1 MAIRNILLL
10 SVCALLSL
18 TLFVGGCSNETS
30 ASQTAKTP
38 PPPMVATSI
47 VDKKDVPL
55 TREYV
60 GQTAGSREVQ
70 VRART
75 SGILLERTYVEG
87 SWVEEG
93 DVLFKID
100 PKTVQASFDQAKSDL
115 TKLEARLQNAKLERN
130 RIASLRDAKVV
141 SEQEFDDAVTAFDS
155 ALASVDAA
163 KARVREARIN
173 LGYTEVKA
181 PISGITSKETRS
193 EGSLITLDESGSLL
207 TTITVLNPLYVN
219 FSVPGTEAL
228 SMRRMME
235 NGSARLAEEGYTL
248 QLQLADGTLLGET
261 GKINFADKMVDP
273 KTGTIRMRG
282 QFENKKGLLLP
293 GEFVRVIIKGAILNS
308 AITVPQSSVLFT
320 SNTPLVYILDKNN
333 VASPRP
339 VTLGETM
346 GSDFI
351 ITKGLQGGER
361 IVSQGIIKVRPGS
374 PVNPAPTKA
383 PAKEVAQGD
392 A

>member
-1 MAIRNILLL
+1 MTNRNFLLL
-10 SVCALLSL
+10 IIYALLSL
-18 TLFVGGCSNETS
+18 TLLMSGCSNETS
-30 ASQTAKTP
+30 ASQAAKTP

-47 VDKKDVPL
+47 VAKKDIPL

-75 SGILLERTYVEG
+75 GGILLERTYIEG

-100 PKTVQASFDQAKSDL
+100 PKPAQAAFDQEKGDL
-115 TKLEARLQNAKLERN
+115 AKLEAKLQNAKLERN

-141 SEQEFDDAVTAFDS
+141 SEQEYDDAVAAFES
-155 ALASVDAA
+155 ALASVEAA
-163 KARVREARIN
+163 KARVREAKIN
-173 LGYTEVKA
+173 LSYTEVTA

-228 SMRRMME
+228 SMRRMMD

-248 QLQLADGTLLGET
+248 QLQLTDNTRLGET

-282 QFENKKGLLLP
+282 QFENKNGLLLP
-293 GEFVRVIIKGAILNS
+293 GEFVRVIIEGAILNK
-308 AITVPQSSVLFT
+308 AITVPQSAVLFT
-320 SNTPLVYILDKNN
+320 SNTPLVYVLDKDN

-339 VTLGETM
+339 VKLGETV

-351 ITKGLQGGER
+351 IKEGLQGGER

-374 PVNPAPTKA
+374 AVNPVSAKA
-383 PAKEVAQGD
+383 AAQGD